1 MRLIWKEFDSE
12 FDPILTIV
20 GLGFLSVGVFGVALL
35 RHALRHPIVLVVA
48 SLPLLVGAMGAVIL
62 VREYQLW
69 KMRSSHGQ

>member
-12 FDPILTIV
+12 FDPIVTAV
-20 GLGFLSVGVFGVALL
+20 GVVFLSAGVFGVALL

-48 SLPLLVGAMGAVIL
+48 VIPLLMGAMGSIIL

-69 KMRSSHGQ
+69 KMRSPHG